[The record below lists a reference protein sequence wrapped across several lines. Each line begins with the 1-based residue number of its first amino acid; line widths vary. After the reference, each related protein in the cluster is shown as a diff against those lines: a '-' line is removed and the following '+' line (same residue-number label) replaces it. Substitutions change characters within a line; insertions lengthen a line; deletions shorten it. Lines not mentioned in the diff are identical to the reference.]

1 MMLQKEK
8 YWLDRIAIDDEKAF
22 RFIFD
27 KYYTLLCSLS
37 FHYTTDYQSSELIV
51 EDVFLA
57 LWNRRRDLADIQ
69 SLRAY
74 LMMST
79 RNKSIDYLRC
89 HQTEQSFVS
98 LSDQNNHFQI
108 PDQVIFDHYL
118 FQDSEKNIYQ
128 AIERLPEEC
137 RTVFCL
143 SRFEDMTYNEIAMR
157 LHISVNTVK
166 YHMKNA
172 LALLREYLKEFISIT
187 ILFLLFKVLK

>member
-187 ILFLLFKVLK
+187 ILFLLLRF